1 MKRHVIDVD
10 RERIERLTVKN
21 HQMTEASPDVK
32 ASLTDS
38 SGDEDVSLPALR
50 IRYTTTCTHH
60 GLSTKLAAREEHIPP
75 LPGE

>member
-50 IRYTTTCTHH
+50 I
-60 GLSTKLAAREEHIPP
+60 
-75 LPGE
+75 